1 MAFLHR
7 FYAGGILANAV
18 DGKDVRGY
26 QLLSAGGN
34 DRSFRVFS
42 VIRSVLHKEYGQ
54 GEGLER
60 KSHKLGIEKEEF
72 LLPAVLEIAVLE
84 TVRRGGRWDHSQEP
98 FVRVHLVFEKWFS
111 IGTSFK
117 ATRLEHQLHENS
129 ASH

>member
-84 TVRRGGRWDHSQEP
+84 TVRRGGTLGP
-98 FVRVHLVFEKWFS
+98 FT
-111 IGTSFK
+111 GTIRSRTFGLRK
-117 ATRLEHQLHENS
+117 MVLNRDQF
-129 ASH
+129 

>member
-1 MAFLHR
+1 M
-7 FYAGGILANAV
+7 ANAV

-84 TVRRGGRWDHSQEP
+84 TVRRGGTLGP
-98 FVRVHLVFEKWFS
+98 FT
-111 IGTSFK
+111 GTIRSRTFGLRK
-117 ATRLEHQLHENS
+117 MVLNRDQF
-129 ASH
+129 